1 MRPAAGRAPDARRL
15 NLIVEAVCV
24 VIVVAAVLA
33 LFAYIALQDG
43 NGALF
48 HG

>member
-1 MRPAAGRAPDARRL
+1 MRPAAGRAPDPRRL
-15 NLIVEAVCV
+15 NALVEAACV